1 MPNPETVEKGT
12 EGPRKVRKRVEAT
25 GTVQK
30 YLARTSME
38 AVHKE
43 LDMMS

>member
-1 MPNPETVEKGT
+1 MLNPETVEKGT
-12 EGPRKVRKRVEAT
+12 EGPEKVRKRVEAT

-30 YLARTSME
+30 YLACTSME

-43 LDMMS
+43 LDMKS